1 MSNSL
6 WQRVGILAAV
16 VAVAVG
22 IVVLAPRGGLAPSGE
37 RPVSSDRGV
46 APAALVERSAADVG
60 RVLAQPVTGS
70 PAAATTDDSA
80 DADLPYPGADE
91 PALWEDE
98 LDPLLAE
105 FGGDVLALYA
115 RLLPDHRHNL
125 IDLLYAREELQPH
138 IRRMMAAEEDS
149 DLRELLV
156 LRLVP
161 AGLDD
166 LDFAGDPDVA
176 DLLEQPTRTP
186 IESGEW
192 QARLTL
198 AALVDEELCLRLC
211 RQSADLF
218 PGDPAV
224 TVLANAQ
231 LLILAAGRDDIG
243 ASERAHA
250 ARELERALA
259 PNGPAASLPGPE
271 RIRGYTALAF
281 GPDAQAARRLF
292 RDVLAVETDP
302 DVRRAI
308 DGLLRALP

>member
-1 MSNSL
+1 MSESL
-6 WQRVGILAAV
+6 WRRIGILAAV

-22 IVVLAPRGGLAPSGE
+22 IVVLAPRGGVETAGE
-37 RPVSSDRGV
+37 RSESSGPTA
-46 APAALVERSAADVG
+46 APAVLVEQPADSAGSPLAAAPTGSSAA
-60 RVLAQPVTGS
+60 AI
-70 PAAATTDDSA
+70 ADDAA

-91 PALWEDE
+91 PALWEEE
-98 LDPLLAE
+98 LDALLAE
-105 FGGDVLALYA
+105 SGGDVLALYA

-125 IDLLYAREELQPH
+125 IDLLYVREDLQPH
-138 IRRMMAAEEDS
+138 LRRMMAVEEDS

-156 LRLVP
+156 LRIVP
-161 AGLDD
+161 SGLDD

-243 ASERAHA
+243 GSERAHA

-271 RIRGYTALAF
+271 RIRGYTALVF
-281 GPDAQAARRLF
+281 GPDAEAARRLL

-308 DGLLRALP
+308 DGLLRSLP